1 MKKLLKITGIIIITL
16 LVIILAVPFL
26 FQGKIMK
33 IAKEQINTSLNAKA
47 DFGKLSL
54 SLFKTFPNVS
64 VGLKDFY
71 IAGLGEF
78 EGDTLVSFSSA
89 EVVVDLISAIKTEN
103 IRIKRIVIDEP
114 VVHAWVLPS
123 GRVNWD
129 IVKDTGEEQDTDTA
143 TSEMNIKIELKRF
156 EINHANISYDDDS

>member
-47 DFGKLSL
+47 GFGKLSL

-89 EVVVDLISAIKTEN
+89 EVVVDLISAIKMEN
-103 IRIKRIVIDEP
+103 ITNE
-114 VVHAWVLPS
+114 
-123 GRVNWD
+123 GR
-129 IVKDTGEEQDTDTA
+129 
-143 TSEMNIKIELKRF
+143 
-156 EINHANISYDDDS
+156 